1 LGTDSAIPCEYSL
14 TLNDLLRVTDYKI
27 WTCYFANAIKKT
39 ENGVQLYEEKCKN
52 IYNNN

>member
-1 LGTDSAIPCEYSL
+1 MIYSESQIIKYGYV
-14 TLNDLLRVTDYKI
+14 TLQMQL
-27 WTCYFANAIKKT
+27 KKT